1 MGNEPLA
8 NAFFLKTTL
17 IEDIL
22 FWFWV
27 QHRYNKWVL
36 KCSSKEAKRKAK
48 NHKILIFKTK
58 EIKCNH
64 LKINNLRLV
73 GREYSIGR
81 YYQHNRTL
89 KHLRKFKQKEFDEDD
104 FPIKKVDLQFIQ
116 RFEHH
121 LLVSRAG
128 GRNTVSKYVT
138 ISKRSCE

>member
-1 MGNEPLA
+1 MRYKLFTIHGKLVAKGKSYTAQDIVDRLFTTEKNERM
-8 NAFFLKTTL
+8 L
-17 IEDIL
+17 IVL
-22 FWFWV
+22 F
-27 QHRYNKWVL
+27 QEHNEGIR
-36 KCSSKEAKRKAK
+36 EQ
-48 NHKILIFKTK
+48 
-58 EIKCNH
+58 
-64 LKINNLRLV
+64 V